1 MTLGATGL
9 IRKIMKL
16 QFKQESVILLY
27 SYVVSLTILLG
38 IYLLDFSK
46 NLFLHLILFL
56 SIILLN
62 RILNEFQKTKN
73 RFIKFIYT
81 TEMCFIVFLLMFFI
95 LKENYFIQYK
105 LLVLPPLILSIIQT
119 FSLKKMKK
127 NNVA

>member
-27 SYVVSLTILLG
+27 SYVISLTILLG

-73 RFIKFIYT
+73 RYIKFIHT
-81 TEMCFIVFLLMFFI
+81 TEICFIVFLLMFFI